1 MSRPHGRA
9 RVNTRSPVAFA
20 KCDRTGRWV
29 NRTDLYK
36 QYYYAGTKLVW
47 SGLLVC
53 KDALDIPNDQLRTI
67 ILPPDPVGVINA
79 RTEPFSYDEA
89 GPVQSLIVQNAAQG
103 AVLIYLTSV
112 SGFVVTNNVLV
123 QLDNGSFAEV
133 VVTSVDPIA
142 NTIGISIPLPYAA
155 SINGV
160 VTVTVT

>member
-1 MSRPHGRA
+1 MRPHGRA
-9 RVNTRSPVAFA
+9 RVSTRSPEAFA
-20 KCDRTGRWV
+20 VCDRGGEWV
-29 NRTDLYK
+29 NRSDLMK
-36 QYYYAGTKLVW
+36 QMYWAGSSLVW
-47 SGLLVC
+47 TGLLIC
-53 KDALDIPNDQLRTI
+53 RRHLDEPNPQLRTI
-67 ILPPDPVGVINA
+67 ILPPDPVGIINA

-112 SGFVVTNNVLV
+112 TGFVVTNNVLV

-133 VVTSVDPIA
+133 VITSVDPIA